1 VVCFKCTRYRK
12 KHRFEEPVDEPH
24 HLLEKFVVFA
34 NMLHMATRHMATV
47 SQHDSHMFDNVKVAS
62 ECAPCPRTFRG
73 HADTSPPTCLGSE
86 VAGMKPFSPDHQG
99 WRGMRI
105 NRTPSGHN
113 QVTADEA
120 LRHLNEEGAHD
131 PLEEW
136 PTHDNLPME
145 ASRFSRAQRM
155 SLPTSLDS
163 ITTSVGPKTQI
174 GGSDHQIERALST
187 PTHMPVK
194 GSPSSSVASLAQ
206 TPSPQP
212 CSCPRKTSASR
223 ILCSVRGKYLTVK
236 AHIKFYFDVSAHYGV
251 RTRW

>member
-1 VVCFKCTRYRK
+1 
-12 KHRFEEPVDEPH
+12 
-24 HLLEKFVVFA
+24 
-34 NMLHMATRHMATV
+34 MLHMATRHMATV